1 MKLEGVEVVHDI
13 DRQKIP
19 ICIVIPIAG
28 LVRSDGP
35 TKYGALDTTFMSCK
49 FTF

>member
-1 MKLEGVEVVHDI
+1 MNLTYPIFIACVQVIHDV

-19 ICIVIPIAG
+19 VCIVIPSAG

-35 TKYGALDTTFMSCK
+35 TKYGALDTTFM
-49 FTF
+49 